1 MPNMANITV
10 KKNDGTTDVVYTAL
24 APSAG
29 DKTPAYWRNNTVGTA
44 EAHKPEMRMSSKPN
58 GDNSS
63 RQVVTNFS
71 YPSIVVGTDGKT
83 SIIARTNF
91 TLSVSLPQGMPTTDV
106 NEAVS
111 QFLNL
116 CASTLVKDSYKAG
129 FSPT

>member
-1 MPNMANITV
+1 MGNITV
-10 KKNDGTTDVVYTAL
+10 KKNDGTTDVIYTAL

-44 EAHKPEMRMSSKPN
+44 EAHKPELRMSSKPN
-58 GDNSS
+58 GDLTT
-63 RQVVTNFS
+63 RQVTMHYS
-71 YPSIVVGTDGKT
+71 YPSTVVGGDGKT
-83 SIIARTNF
+83 TVAYRTNF
-91 TLSVSLPQGMPTTDV
+91 TLSSSLPQGMPTTEM

-116 CASTLVKDSYKAG
+116 CASTLIKDSFKSG

>member
-1 MPNMANITV
+1 MANITV

-29 DKTPAYWRNNTVGTA
+29 DKTPAYWRNNTVGVA
-44 EAHKPEMRMSSKPN
+44 ENQKPEVRMTSKPN
-58 GDNSS
+58 GDLST

-71 YPSIVVGTDGKT
+71 YPSTVTGSDGKI
-83 SIIARTNF
+83 SVAYRLNG
-91 TLSVSLPQGMPTTDV
+91 TLSFAIPQGMPTADV

-111 QFLNL
+111 QFLNV
-116 CASTLVKDSYKAG
+116 CSNTLVKDCYKAG